1 MLAQQQVDGAGTG
14 GAAARARWIGDRL
27 SELAGRRPLV
37 EESGDGGFRITLR
50 LVEQP
55 GHHLAEEVLRVL
67 HTGDRFGHVSGDRWE
82 RLWVEV
88 DGPEVEPTIPPLEVG
103 R

>member
-1 MLAQQQVDGAGTG
+1 MPAQQRTDGTDPGD
-14 GAAARARWIGDRL
+14 AAARARWIGDTL
-27 SELAGRRPLV
+27 GELTGRRALV

-55 GHHLAEEVLRVL
+55 GHRLAEEVLRTL
-67 HTGDRFGHVSGDRWE
+67 HAGDRFGHTSGDRWE

-88 DGPEVEPTIPPLEVG
+88 DAPEAEPFLPPLEVG